1 MYRNIYKLNSGS
13 QGKKLEIY
21 LIGHS
26 VRVNYLIK
34 FRQGCTEICQSRPS
48 PLGRLYRLIKKRNEG
63 DKDFRHLLFQ

>member
-1 MYRNIYKLNSGS
+1 MYRNIYNKLNSGS
-13 QGKKLEIY
+13 QEIY

-26 VRVNYLIK
+26 VRINYLIK